1 MCNHHSPCILSLTLL
16 VPDQKCFSD
25 DLCPFSLLP
34 SFCMVAEFWGRGI
47 PLVYGHI
54 LTALSPY
61 EKSGG
66 KGKDRVREKMGLGE
80 SLFLLL
86 LLLL

>member
-1 MCNHHSPCILSLTLL
+1 
-16 VPDQKCFSD
+16 
-25 DLCPFSLLP
+25 
-34 SFCMVAEFWGRGI
+34 MVAEFWGRGI

-54 LTALSPY
+54 LAALSPY

-66 KGKDRVREKMGLGE
+66 KGKDSVTEKMGLGE

-86 LLLL
+86 SLL